1 DPTVTVIVRSFA
13 GLDTQKIRIVGQV
26 PQPKALP
33 YRANMSVLD
42 ALIEVGGRTT
52 SAAGNRARLVRS
64 INGQQVS
71 TTIRLDDLLK
81 NGDLS
86 ANMPLEPG
94 DIIIIPR

>member
-1 DPTVTVIVRSFA
+1 MSSFV

-42 ALIEVGGRTT
+42 ALIEVGGLAT